1 MLRVVVDT
9 SVFVAGYLTK
19 STTSL
24 AAQIIARWRSGDFCL
39 IMSRQILEEIVAKF
53 IEKGISEDRILEFVK
68 AIGSLALNVPG
79 NYVVYRLDDV
89 DPDDNM
95 LLAAAQEG
103 GADYLVSLDAKHV
116 LPLKYHH
123 GTQIVTPTIFISI
136 LNREL
141 NAEDEEAEETD
152 EQRHERLFKAEL
164 EEVLKEKRT
173 GAVEE

>member
-19 STTSL
+19 SSTSQ

-39 IMSRQILEEIVAKF
+39 IMSRHILEEIVAKF

-79 NYVVYRLDDV
+79 DYVVYRLDDV

-103 GADYLVSLDAKHV
+103 AADYLVSLDAKHV
-116 LPLKYHH
+116 LPLKHH
-123 GTQIVTPTIFISI
+123 KGTQIVNPSLFLSI
-136 LNREL
+136 LSREL
-141 NAEDEEAEETD
+141 SPANEETD
-152 EQRHERLFKAEL
+152 EERHDRLVKAEL
-164 EEVLKEKRT
+164 EEVLKERST
-173 GAVEE
+173 RALEE